1 MIVILTALEIEYLAV
16 KKHLRNLRW
25 HQLPAGTYVEIGHL
39 KDEPQAQVVLA
50 AIGMGTANAA
60 ALTER
65 VIAEFAPAAVLFV
78 GIAGGMR
85 DWLALGDVVVANR
98 IYAYQGG
105 RIDQDRYQARPRAW
119 DTNHRLLELARLV
132 HRSQA
137 WPGAKKKTAPSIHF
151 EPVAAGDVVLNSV
164 TAPESDR
171 LRLHYNDAVAVETE
185 SSGVALAAHLSE
197 STPVVAIRGI
207 GDHAGGGE
215 GKFAE
220 DAAGWQPTAA
230 ANAAA
235 FAAGLVAAAY
245 RQAAPRQGQGQG
257 PIVDNSGAYIGMV
270 DAGDSG
276 KVKITQRVINGVRSN
291 PVPAII
297 VFAVVIALLG
307 WGTWGLFSPTA
318 ADDQDSS
325 STTAAGTVGLLS
337 VSDKSACGL
346 RTDHTAICWGQSA
359 EYLRPE
365 GRFTSVATRNGIA
378 CGLRED
384 GTATCWDSDGAHTT
398 TGPSPTP
405 REEKEIPQPGPRARF
420 TAVTAGCGVLRD
432 GKVTCWDED
441 KKVNGDDGTDPTGTF
456 SMVTASMYDAVCGVR
471 TDATIHCWGD
481 DDLKPPSGTFRTV
494 SVGGHHACG
503 LRTDDSVTCWGR
515 NDRGQTVAPKGTFR
529 AVSAGE
535 EHSCGLRTD
544 NTIAC
549 WGKGNEGAT
558 TPPDGTFAVLGQN
571 TGGEY
576 SCALREDGRAECWGQ
591 SGDIDVPADRLL
603 VR

>member
-16 KKHLRNLRW
+16 KMHLRNLRP
-25 HQLPAGTYVEIGHL
+25 HQLPAGTIVEIGHL

-105 RIDQDRYQARPRAW
+105 RIDQDRFQARPRAW

-132 HRSQA
+132 HRSQE
-137 WPGAKKKTAPSIHF
+137 WPGAKKKAAASIHF

-207 GDHAGGGE
+207 GDRAGGGA
-215 GKFAE
+215 GKFAD
-220 DAAGWQPTAA
+220 DAAGWQSTAA

-235 FAAGLVAAAY
+235 FAAGLVAAVY
-245 RQAAPRQGQGQG
+245 RQAMPRHGQNPSG
-257 PIVDNSGAYIGMV
+257 DNSGAYIGMV
-270 DAGDSG
+270 DAGENG
-276 KVKITQRVINGVRSN
+276 KVKITQRVVNGVRSN
-291 PVPAII
+291 PVPAIV
-297 VFAVVIALLG
+297 VFAVVLALLG
-307 WGTWGLFSPTA
+307 WGTWGLVNSTA
-318 ADDQDSS
+318 ADDGGSS
-325 STTAAGTVGLLS
+325 STAAVGAVGLLS

-346 RTDHTAICWGQSA
+346 RTDHTAICWGQPA

-398 TGPSPTP
+398 TGPSPAP
-405 REEKEIPQPGPRARF
+405 REEKEVPQPDPRARF
-420 TAVTAGCGVLRD
+420 TAVTAGCGVLRG

-441 KKVNGDDGTDPTGTF
+441 KKVNGDDGTDPAGTF
-456 SMVTASMYDAVCGVR
+456 AMVTVSMYEAVCGVR
-471 TDATIHCWGD
+471 TDATIYCWGD
-481 DDLKPPSGTFRTV
+481 DDLKPPSGTYRTV

-503 LRTDDSVTCWGR
+503 LRTDDTVTCWGR
-515 NDRGQTVAPKGTFR
+515 NDRGQIVAPKGTFR

-558 TPPDGTFAVLGQN
+558 TPPDGTFAILGQN

-591 SGDIDVPADRLL
+591 SGNVEVPADRLL